1 MNYHFDVWVSVRNV
15 GLRFLT
21 MLPGERLDN
30 DWRLRANWSSI
41 YRDWWAPE
49 SASINWLWLR
59 SADMH
64 VLQRY
69 SALPIVAHGDTE
81 QPDITMDLAGMEDA
95 TDTSTNKPKKS
106 LKIRT
111 ANAIFWNYLGLF
123 RDYGLEHIFFR
134 NKTFLFFKIESWN
147 FQHLFEMK
155 FRETSQNFNSIR
167 QPIKKISN
175 RCWKF
180 QLSILKNKNV
190 LFLKNIWSKP

>member
-1 MNYHFDVWVSVRNV
+1 
-15 GLRFLT
+15 
-21 MLPGERLDN
+21 
-30 DWRLRANWSSI
+30 
-41 YRDWWAPE
+41 
-49 SASINWLWLR
+49 
-59 SADMH
+59 MH

-134 NKTFLFFKIESWN
+134 NKTFLFFKIESSEI
-147 FQHLFEMK
+147 FSIYLKKK
-155 FRETSQNFNSIR
+155 FCEVS
-167 QPIKKISN
+167 
-175 RCWKF
+175 
-180 QLSILKNKNV
+180 
-190 LFLKNIWSKP
+190 